1 LAAILRIEFH
11 VRNISSPDALDRLDA
26 QEWFWSAPIG
36 EGHCSILA
44 KHDIKYLLIRRDMPF
59 QTELLNVPWLHIVL
73 ENADYYLLRV
83 ILHLRS

>member
-1 LAAILRIEFH
+1 MR
-11 VRNISSPDALDRLDA
+11 
-26 QEWFWSAPIG
+26 WSVFG
-36 EGHCSILA
+36 QLQWEKGHCDILA

-59 QTELLNVPWLHIVL
+59 QTELLGVPWLHIVL